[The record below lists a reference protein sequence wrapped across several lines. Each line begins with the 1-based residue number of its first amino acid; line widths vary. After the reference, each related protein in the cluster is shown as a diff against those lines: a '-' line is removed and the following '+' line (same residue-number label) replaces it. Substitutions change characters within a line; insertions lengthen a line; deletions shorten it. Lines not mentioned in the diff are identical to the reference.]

1 MANRRTYIIAAAA
14 AAFSYQALKPEEAK
28 AISVATWNFEVNAP
42 PVYTSPTTGT
52 NPATWVRPTVGP
64 IAADAGVGSLYGIHT
79 VNSNWTT
86 PVGNASPT
94 SYSAL
99 GWSVGNSYWEFK
111 LDLTLYEDITMS
123 FDQLSSSTGPRNWSI
138 QYKVGSGG
146 SYTNIADYS
155 LGYNSTGGAISWSS
169 TIPQPLSNISFN
181 LSSISA
187 IEKTNDVFIRLL
199 VRNSQVYGTSTV
211 PLGTNGTSRID
222 NVQVTAAVPEP
233 GTAVVLAA
241 GAAIAAA
248 RKRKRK

>member
-1 MANRRTYIIAAAA
+1 
-14 AAFSYQALKPEEAK
+14 
-28 AISVATWNFEVNAP
+28 
-42 PVYTSPTTGT
+42 
-52 NPATWVRPTVGP
+52 VGP